1 MTIWRDA
8 RRPTPFVFVTITTW
22 GSPTGLPVRS
32 TAFPFMSS
40 MPTGSTSAR
49 SATEEKPC
57 SKTGYRLPLPLD
69 PGKYRLVAWAGL
81 KEGCFEPSGMQAGV
95 SGPEDL
101 VVTLRC
107 DGDGE
112 VPCDKPL
119 SPLWQA
125 MQETVTVPQPGTEQ
139 TDTLR
144 LIKDTNILRV
154 ILQRRDGAILHAADY
169 DFSILCPHGNGRLAY
184 DNTLLDCHPLV
195 YRPYLQTEGTD
206 GEGSGGAEAVSN
218 VIAELSLSRLMEN
231 DAMRLHI
238 TDASGDVTLVDIP
251 LVEYL
256 LMTGREP
263 GRQDKV

>member
-1 MTIWRDA
+1 
-8 RRPTPFVFVTITTW
+8 
-22 GSPTGLPVRS
+22 
-32 TAFPFMSS
+32 
-40 MPTGSTSAR
+40 
-49 SATEEKPC
+49 
-57 SKTGYRLPLPLD
+57 
-69 PGKYRLVAWAGL
+69 
-81 KEGCFEPSGMQAGV
+81 MQAGV
-95 SGPEDL
+95 SVPEDL

-154 ILQRRDGAILHAADY
+154 ILQRRDGATLH
-169 DFSILCPHGNGRLAY
+169 
-184 DNTLLDCHPLV
+184 

-256 LMTGREP
+256 LMTGREQD
-263 GRQDKV
+263 GRIKSDQEYLDRQDFYTITLYLKGEPGEEQWFDGLIIINGWALRPGSVDL

>member
-1 MTIWRDA
+1 
-8 RRPTPFVFVTITTW
+8 
-22 GSPTGLPVRS
+22 
-32 TAFPFMSS
+32 
-40 MPTGSTSAR
+40 
-49 SATEEKPC
+49 
-57 SKTGYRLPLPLD
+57 
-69 PGKYRLVAWAGL
+69 
-81 KEGCFEPSGMQAGV
+81 MQAGV

-101 VVTLRC
+101 VVTLQC

-112 VPCDKPL
+112 VPRDNPL
-119 SPLWQA
+119 FPLWQA

-238 TDASGDVTLVDIP
+238 TNASGDVTLVDIP

-256 LMTGREP
+256 LMTGREQD
-263 GRQDKV
+263 GRIKSDQEYLDRQDFYTITLYLKGEPGEEQWFDGLIIINGWALRPGSVDL